1 MATAI
6 GALRVELS
14 ANIAKFEAAMGKAA
28 KNMARTQRS
37 FERFGSQATAAGQ
50 SLSIGLTAPLVGIG
64 VGALRSS
71 VAFESAFAGVIKT
84 VDDAT
89 DGMGRLTPV
98 GEALQQGFRDLSLQI
113 PIAATELAGI
123 GEVAGQLGIES
134 ENILGFTE
142 VMAKLGVTTNLSAEE
157 AATSLAQLANITS
170 LPQTEF
176 ERLGSTVV
184 ALGNNLATNEAQI
197 VDFGKRIAS
206 AGTIAG
212 LTEPQILAIGGAM
225 ASVGV
230 ESEAGGTAVQKVL
243 NAMTKSVA
251 QGGEKLEIFARTA
264 RLSAAEFQ
272 RAFRED
278 AAGAFASFV
287 TGLGQQGDAAFTTLD
302 GLTLGNERVVR
313 SFLSLAAKSTTLT
326 DALALG
332 TTAWE
337 ENTALA
343 READIRFQTTA
354 SQLKLLANQV
364 VEAGRA
370 LGDILKPILQ
380 TVVGIVR
387 DQVVPWLKTVVD
399 RFKAL
404 SPEVQTS
411 RILWLGFAAAL
422 GPALIAIGDV
432 ARALTPLV
440 PLFGRIWI
448 AAGRMANALVQPKV
462 TARALSARLVTLRA
476 SLAGLSLSA
485 RASAGGRE
493 AGERRNDRAALC
505 HSRRHRGTRADDP
518 GVRGVRVRRVGGG
531 GAGSRR
537 EAQAAGRNHR
547 RRGRRGARRRR
558 GIRRAERH
566 IYPDGGGRRHAR
578 ASTGPDGGGHRHARS
593 PTWNA
598 SVPSWPRGW
607 ERRVDTRVARPGS
620 VSAPWTTRS
629 PLSGK
634 WSRPQRIT

>member
-1 MATAI
+1 MATTI

-14 ANIAKFEAAMGKAA
+14 ANIAKFEADMGKAA
-28 KNMARTQRS
+28 KHLGRVQRS
-37 FERFGSQATAAGQ
+37 FARFGSQATAAGQ

-64 VGALRSS
+64 AAALRSS

-98 GEALQQGFRDLSLQI
+98 GEALQRGFRDLSLQI

-225 ASVGV
+225 ASVGI

-243 NAMTKSVA
+243 NAMTKSVV

-264 RLSAAEFQ
+264 GLSAAEFQ
-272 RAFRED
+272 RAFHED

-332 TTAWE
+332 TMAWE

-387 DQVVPWLKTVVD
+387 EQVVPWLKTVVD

-404 SPEVQTS
+404 SPEVQQS
-411 RILWLGFAAAL
+411 RLLWLGFAAAL
-422 GPALIAIGDV
+422 GPALIAMGGV
-432 ARALTPLV
+432 ARVLSPMLPLLSGV
-440 PLFGRIWI
+440 WRG
-448 AAGRMANALVQPKV
+448 AGRVSNALLMLIPNLR
-462 TARALSARLVTLRA
+462 TAGASAATFGVRLKRLHLTNMARGFRLLGISSRGAGVGLR
-476 SLAGLSLSA
+476 LAA
-485 RASAGGRE
+485 VAAGGRGAQARRQAE
-493 AGERRNDRAALC
+493 AARRDHGRRGERSGSGGSAVGRVL
-505 HSRRHRGTRADDP
+505 DDP
-518 GVRGVRVRRVGGG
+518 G
-531 GAGSRR
+531 
-537 EAQAAGRNHR
+537 E
-547 RRGRRGARRRR
+547 
-558 GIRRAERH
+558 
-566 IYPDGGGRRHAR
+566 
-578 ASTGPDGGGHRHARS
+578 HARS
-593 PTWNA
+593 P
-598 SVPSWPRGW
+598 
-607 ERRVDTRVARPGS
+607 RRDH
-620 VSAPWTTRS
+620 SADR
-629 PLSGK
+629 
-634 WSRPQRIT
+634 RADAQA